1 MRHFGPA
8 VAEESVMAEDLTEL
22 ARSALSALC
31 DTIVPSVERP
41 DDPSGFYAR
50 RASDLGVADG
60 VAQILIQIPDPAVR
74 GGLLGLLEILAA
86 QGLSPARSQPSRE
99 QVLRNMALAS
109 AEAGAGIG
117 ALVGMTL
124 FLYYGAPDPRTLR
137 NPNWEMFGYPGPV
150 SVPPQA
156 PREIEPLVPAPG
168 EVLEADVCVI
178 GSGAG
183 GGVIA
188 GTLAAQGRRVVV
200 LEAGGYFTEADF
212 AQLELKAYQEMY
224 WRGGP
229 NPTADGNVSLQAG
242 ATLGGGTTINWT
254 NCLRTTPWVREQWA
268 REHGLEGVDGPEFD
282 RHLDTVLQR
291 IGATDACSDLNGPQE
306 RMREACE
313 RLGWSFRTV
322 VRNTDPA
329 TYSPDSAGFLGFGD
343 QSGSKQSTTKTF
355 LRDAVAHGAEIVVR
369 CRAQRVLAENG
380 RAVGVEALHTT
391 ESGEQLPVRVN
402 ASTVVVAAG
411 ALESP
416 ALLLR
421 SGIGGPAVG
430 HYLRLHPCV
439 AIFGVHAE
447 DQRAWWGA
455 PHAGLSDEFA
465 DTGDGYGFLI
475 EGAQY
480 APAITG
486 SAVPWVSG
494 AEHKEL
500 MAQVRYGAS
509 FIALTRDRGHG
520 QVVLDP
526 HGEAAALY
534 SVSDE
539 VDQANLRHG
548 LDALVRMHEASGA
561 RQIFSLAAGLPRWR
575 VGDDIDAFIARIQAI
590 PLRAGGHRLFSAH
603 QMGTCRMGTD
613 PQTSVAGPWGECH
626 DTAGVWI
633 GDGSAFPTP
642 SGTNP
647 MVSIMAL
654 AHRTA
659 EAIASEAGSARG
671 TRVAARSA

>member
-1 MRHFGPA
+1 MG
-8 VAEESVMAEDLTEL
+8 VELTDLQRGTLEC
-22 ARSALSALC
+22 LC
-31 DTIVPSVERP
+31 DTLVPCVERAE
-41 DDPSGFYAR
+41 DPTGFWAR
-50 RASDLGVADG
+50 RASDLGVAAG
-60 VAQILIQIPDPAVR
+60 VEQILGQIPDEGVR
-74 GGLLGLLEILAA
+74 SGLQSLLEILAA
-86 QGLSPARSQPSRE
+86 QGFSPARSQPSRE
-99 QVLRNMALAS
+99 QLLRNMCLAS
-109 AEAGAGIG
+109 AEAAAGLG
-117 ALVGMTL
+117 ALTAMTL
-124 FLYYGAPDPRTLR
+124 FLTYGAPDPQTLR
-137 NPNWEMFGYPGPV
+137 NPNWEMFGYPGPI
-150 SVPPQA
+150 SAPPA
-156 PREIEPLVPAPG
+156 TPKEIEPLVPSGPEA
-168 EVLEADVCVI
+168 ELEADVCVV

-188 GTLAAQGRRVVV
+188 GTLAQQGRQVVV
-200 LEAGGYFTEADF
+200 LEAAGYFNEADF

-229 NPTADGNVSLQAG
+229 TPTADGNVSLQAG
-242 ATLGGGTTINWT
+242 TSLGGGTTINWT

-268 REHGLEGVDGPEFD
+268 QEHGLEGVDGAEFD
-282 RHLDTVLQR
+282 RHLDTVLER
-291 IGATDACSDLNGPQE
+291 IGATDACSELNGPQQ
-306 RMREACE
+306 RMREGCE
-313 RLGWSFRTV
+313 RLQWSFRTV

-329 TYSPDSAGFLGFGD
+329 TYSPDSAGYLGFGD

-355 LRDAVAHGAEIVVR
+355 LRDAVAHDAQIVVR
-369 CRAQRVLAENG
+369 CRAQRILTEHG
-380 RAVGVEALHTT
+380 RAVGVEAVYTS
-391 ESGEQLPVRVN
+391 EAGEQVGVRVN
-402 ASTVVVAAG
+402 APCVVVAAG

-430 HYLRLHPCV
+430 QYLRLHPCV
-439 AIFGVHAE
+439 AVLGIHQT

-465 DTGDGYGFLI
+465 NTGEGYGFLI

-486 SAVPWVSG
+486 SAVPWTSG
-494 AEHKEL
+494 AEHKE
-500 MAQVRYGAS
+500 MMSQMRNGAS

-526 HGEAAALY
+526 RGEATPLY
-534 SVSDE
+534 SVTDE
-539 VDQANLRHG
+539 LDQRNLRHG
-548 LDALVRMHEASGA
+548 LEALVRLHEASGA
-561 RQIFSLAAGLPRWR
+561 RQILSLSAGMPRWR
-575 VGDDIDAFIARIQAI
+575 VGDDLDAYIAQIQAI

-603 QMGTCRMGTD
+603 QMGTCRMGVD
-613 PQTSVAGPWGECH
+613 PATSVAGPWGELH

-659 EAIASEAGSARG
+659 EAIAAGSQTRTSERVG
-671 TRVAARSA
+671 TTTV